1 MGGAQTN
8 DPVGPGGICTLAHA
22 GWFAYG
28 AVIQV
33 PVLEVDGQMIAQSR
47 TILNYVG
54 RATKLY
60 PGDPYLGAKCEEF
73 CDTIDDCVTAA
84 MSTSFGKTVQ
94 RFE

>member
-1 MGGAQTN
+1 
-8 DPVGPGGICTLAHA
+8 
-22 GWFAYG
+22 
-28 AVIQV
+28 
-33 PVLEVDGQMIAQSR
+33 MIAQSR